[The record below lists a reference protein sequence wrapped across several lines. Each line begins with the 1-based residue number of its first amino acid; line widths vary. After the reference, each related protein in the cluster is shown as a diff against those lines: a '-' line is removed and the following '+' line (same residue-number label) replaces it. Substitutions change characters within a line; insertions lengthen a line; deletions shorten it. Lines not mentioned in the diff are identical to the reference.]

1 MCAALF
7 GGEEG
12 STLSADQ
19 LQLLRLMSGGPPGS
33 GSDNLHRDRVGE
45 REGGEEEEEVE
56 RRDESR
62 VIKTHLEAMTFDT
75 STGRS

>member
-1 MCAALF
+1 
-7 GGEEG
+7 
-12 STLSADQ
+12 
-19 LQLLRLMSGGPPGS
+19 MSGGPPGS
-33 GSDNLHRDRVGE
+33 GTDNRHRDRAGE
-45 REGGEEEEEVE
+45 REGGEEEEEEVE